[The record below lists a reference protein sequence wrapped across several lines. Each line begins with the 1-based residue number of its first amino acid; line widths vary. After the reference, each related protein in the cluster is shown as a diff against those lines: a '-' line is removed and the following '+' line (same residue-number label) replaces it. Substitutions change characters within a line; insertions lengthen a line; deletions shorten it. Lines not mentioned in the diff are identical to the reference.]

1 MRVEFKFTPANIK
14 MQKNLKPPFIW
25 DYFSDQPY
33 PIKDKKYKRVKRW
46 ISIKDIIPLVITNII
61 IFPLSILIMRL
72 FKDNQVIEYGVGV
85 NLDKGDKQ
93 IELVEELNIKHLI
106 IRVPLW
112 DINRLDEYISF
123 SKSFGDD
130 KEILINIMQDRENIE
145 NHNLLR
151 ENIIK
156 IFNGFKKISN
166 EFQIGTAI
174 NRTKWGFFSVKEY
187 LDFYKTVQDI
197 RDKDFS
203 NIKLIGSSVIDF
215 EYYYTV
221 RSLFNLYPIKYD
233 RLSSLLY
240 VDRRGSPKNSQMG
253 IFDTKNKISML
264 YALMR
269 LSNKAENQIYITE
282 VNWPIRNTAP
292 YAPTSELEC
301 VSEDLYNDYILEY
314 LNIAKES
321 QKVKRVYIHQLIAR
335 GYGLVDDSNNQIRK
349 MKAFYSLKDI
359 LKK

>member
-1 MRVEFKFTPANIK
+1 

-33 PIKDKKYKRVKRW
+33 PLKDKKYKRLKRW
-46 ISIKDIIPLVITNII
+46 NSIKDMLPLLLSNII
-61 IFPLSILIMRL
+61 FFPLSIFTMKL
-72 FKDNQVIEYGVGV
+72 FQDNQVIEYGIGV

-93 IELVEELNIKHLI
+93 IELVEELGVRHLI
-106 IRVPLW
+106 IRMPLW
-112 DINRLDEYISF
+112 DIVRLDEYISF
-123 SKSFGDD
+123 AKSFGDD

-151 ENIIK
+151 DNISK
-156 IFNGFKKISN
+156 IFNGFRDISS

-187 LDFYKTVQDI
+187 LDFYKIIQDI
-197 RDKDFS
+197 RDKDFT

-215 EYYYTV
+215 EYHYTV
-221 RSLFNLYPIKYD
+221 RSLFNLYSIKYD

-240 VDRRGSPKNSQMG
+240 VDRRGSPNNTQMG

-264 YALMR
+264 YALAK
-269 LSNKAENQIYITE
+269 LSTKTENEIYITE
-282 VNWPIRNTAP
+282 VNWPISNTAP

-314 LNIAKES
+314 LEIAKES
-321 QKVKRVYIHQLIAR
+321 KKIKRVYIHQLIAR
-335 GYGLVDDSNNQIRK
+335 GYGLVDDSNNKIRK
-349 MKAFYSLKDI
+349 MKAFYSLKEI
-359 LKK
+359 IK